1 MRIAFAMFSC
11 LLPGILAADCTLQSA
26 SKTPQVVE
34 LYTSEGCSSCPPADL
49 WMSELPKDG
58 SIVALGFH
66 VDYWNDLGW
75 PDRFS
80 DARFTDRQHQ
90 VAQRNHSRTVYTPEV
105 VVNGAEWRGWASSL
119 PKENRTAGIPFSV
132 GITSAENQLTITP
145 ASGWPRDA
153 DVYAVVTENKLVS
166 RVAAGENS
174 GRKLNH
180 DHVVRA
186 YAQAGKSA
194 LTIKIPTDVKVE
206 NAKLYVIGSSPAQG
220 KPLFVL
226 AEKLAACLTP
236 ANTR

>member
-1 MRIAFAMFSC
+1 LELLMRIAFAMLSC
-11 LLPGILAADCTLQSA
+11 LLPGILAADCALQSKA
-26 SKTPQVVE
+26 TMPQVVE
-34 LYTSEGCSSCPPADL
+34 LYTSEGCSSCPPADA
-49 WMSELPKDG
+49 WMSELAKDG

-105 VVNGAEWRGWASSL
+105 VVDGAEWRGWASSM
-119 PKENRTAGIPFSV
+119 PKENRAAGIAFSA
-132 GITSAENQLTITP
+132 GIKSAANELTITP
-145 ASGWPRDA
+145 ASPWPSDA
-153 DVYAVVTENKLVS
+153 DVKLVS

-186 YAQAGKSA
+186 YAQAGKST
-194 LTIKIPTDVKVE
+194 LSIKIPTDVKVE
-206 NAKLYVIGSSPAQG
+206 NANIYVIASSRAQG

-226 AEKLAACLTP
+226 EENLAACLTP
-236 ANTR
+236 TTTR